1 MKFEEVIQK
10 FFEWLGLIK
19 YKNRTVHKHHFYTI
33 KRPEKDCCNYQ
44 DKDIEEILRLKK
56 KGKTDKQI
64 GAILKRTEGAIR
76 TARWR
81 LRHSM
86 K

>member
-1 MKFEEVIQK
+1 MKSKRWFERLLK
-10 FFEWLGLIK
+10 FFGLII
-19 YKNRTVHKHHFYTI
+19 YRNRTVHKHHTRTI

-44 DKDIEEILRLKK
+44 DKDIKEILRLKK
-56 KGKTDKQI
+56 LGKTDKQI

-81 LRHSM
+81 LRNSM
-86 K
+86 N